1 MNKMSKVLL
10 KSSQQ
15 YYFIRTEITMLN
27 WSQNI
32 TLHSLLDVI
41 QLKNL
46 LKADDFRKVHKY

>member
-15 YYFIRTEITMLN
+15 YYFIHTEITMLN